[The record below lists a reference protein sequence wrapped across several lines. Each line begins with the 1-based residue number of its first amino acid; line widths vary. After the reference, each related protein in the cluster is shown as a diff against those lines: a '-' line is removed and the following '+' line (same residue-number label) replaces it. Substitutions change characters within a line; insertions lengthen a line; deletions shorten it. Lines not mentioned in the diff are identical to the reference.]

1 MMSLPLMLPT
11 CEQVADRLS
20 EWLDGELERDV
31 ARRVELHLATCTRCS
46 RLASQ
51 LAATVEALHRLRR
64 RREAR
69 TPSR

>member
-20 EWLDGELERDV
+20 ERLDGELERDV
-31 ARRVELHLATCTRCS
+31 ACRVELHLAICTRCA

-51 LAATVEALHRLRR
+51 LAATVEALHRLHR

-69 TPSR
+69 TP